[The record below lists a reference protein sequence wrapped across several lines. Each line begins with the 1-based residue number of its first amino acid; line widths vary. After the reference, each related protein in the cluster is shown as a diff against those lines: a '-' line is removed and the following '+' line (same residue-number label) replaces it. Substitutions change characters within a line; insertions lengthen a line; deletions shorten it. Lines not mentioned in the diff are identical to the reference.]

1 MKKMERISWFLL
13 VLVGVLLIP
22 AFLTN
27 AVGKQFSLG
36 TSTAQ
41 AAGEQSGVETVHP
54 LGQGGQGMLSPCT
67 STHSLPSIGGGVT
80 IHSNEVQCSDLTVVG
95 GSIIIEGT
103 LRGNILAF
111 GSSVL
116 IDGGV
121 FGDITLFGGSV
132 TLRSGA
138 HVYGTL
144 HLYGSQEVKDNGAYL
159 NGIDDHSRH
168 SWFSGLQALS
178 FPFWFLFVMIPL
190 GLLSAWLLPEHSMF
204 VRATI
209 EQHWRRSLLLGLVT
223 LLLAPV
229 LLLILLSSII
239 AIPVALIVLLVLF
252 AGWAFGI
259 IAVSRSIGEQI
270 LHAMSSRP
278 ISRRES
284 FVAIVL
290 GLLALSIFGSLPMLG
305 WLISIAASLIG
316 LGGVLL
322 SRFGTRLYGRP
333 KQPLPLQV

>member
-1 MKKMERISWFLL
+1 MKKRERISWFLL
-13 VLVGVLLIP
+13 VLAGVLLIP
-22 AFLTN
+22 AFLTS

-41 AAGEQSGVETVHP
+41 AAGERSGVGPVDQSNQ
-54 LGQGGQGMLSPCT
+54 LACT
-67 STHSLPSIGGGVT
+67 STRYLPSLGGAVT
-80 IHSNEVQCSDLTVVG
+80 IGPNEVQCSDLTVVG
-95 GSIIIEGT
+95 GSITIEGT
-103 LRGNILAF
+103 LHGNILAF
-111 GSSVL
+111 GSAVL

-121 FGDITLFGGSV
+121 YGDITLFGGSV
-132 TLRSGA
+132 TLRPGS
-138 HVYGTL
+138 HVYGTI
-144 HLYGSQEVKDNGAYL
+144 HLYGSQEIKDNGAYL
-159 NGIDDHSRH
+159 NGTIDDHSRH

-178 FPFWFLFVMIPL
+178 FPFWFLLVMIPL

-209 EQHWRRSLLLGLVT
+209 EQHWKRGFLLGLVS

-239 AIPVALIVLLVLF
+239 AIPVALIVLLLLF
-252 AGWAFGI
+252 AAWALGI
-259 IAVSRSIGEQI
+259 IAVSWSIGEQI

-278 ISRRES
+278 ISRRMR

-290 GLLALSIFGSLPMLG
+290 GLLALSIFGSLPVLG
-305 WLISIAASLIG
+305 WLISIAASLVG

-333 KQPLPLQV
+333 KQPLPMQL